1 MNRGNVVT
9 VFQAAGSCQ
18 AGDRI
23 ELVRSYLRSGDRWW
37 EAIREGAGGHR
48 LRVDVPEWALKGGR

>member
-9 VFQAAGSCQ
+9 VLRAHGDCA

-23 ELVRSYLRSGDRWW
+23 ELVRSYLRNGARWW

-48 LRVDVPEWALKGGR
+48 LRVDVPEDALRGGR